1 MKKLISITEHTK
13 IELGLIITLLSV
25 SAGGLVFIISAF
37 GKIES
42 HDVELKSIKTEVS
55 EFRSVAEDVSYLRG
69 RFDEKF
75 PPNIKSGNR

>member
-13 IELGLIITLLSV
+13 IELGLIITLLTVAS
-25 SAGGLVFIISAF
+25 GGLVFILSAF
-37 GKIES
+37 AKIET

-75 PPNIKSGNR
+75 PPKGKK